1 MVIVTLGYVGWNRLN
16 HELDLIIFVF
26 NLIG

>member
-1 MVIVTLGYVGWNRLN
+1 MVIVTLDYVGWNRLN
-16 HELDLIIFVF
+16 YELDLIIFVF